1 MRKSRDI
8 LGAALFASVTA
19 LALDPGRAINQYG
32 HDAWSAQTG
41 LPGEAVYQILQGR
54 DGYLWLRSSAGLV
67 RFDGVR
73 FVLTEPVVD
82 GRPLREP
89 IKAICLDR
97 DGDLLVRSTSRTLHY
112 SGATFTDYRRAGELP
127 SGDIRA
133 VFETSD
139 RQILLGSDNFIYAI
153 TKDGPVQLLEG
164 TSWISGFLEEQPGKV
179 WISGL
184 TGLYLYEH
192 GKVTRLSVPADRL
205 QAMVLEPD
213 APNRTW
219 VGTIG
224 GLRLFE
230 DGRVVETPVTRRISS
245 GVSSMVKDRDGN
257 LWVGTMGGLYR
268 VRGTE
273 VSNFNALT
281 GLADNRV
288 LSLFQDREG
297 SVWVGTASGLERL
310 RDTRL
315 LTLTYREGLPADSA
329 DNVMVARDGSVYA
342 FCSGGGLARIRGRRV
357 EAFTVKNGLPSIY
370 SDGLFEDREGTVWL
384 GTNVG
389 LARFENGR
397 FRLFTGQGHMS
408 RYYISA
414 VSEDSEGLIVATSEE
429 MILRFKNGKV
439 SPWTFHGKTTPLS
452 VRGTYTFT
460 IYRSPDGTLWCG
472 TVRGL
477 FRFREGEPPEGALQ
491 KQVTFPVT
499 TILDDGR
506 GSLWLGG
513 RIPGLTRF
521 RIGDG
526 RVTRY
531 ASKDGLFDSY
541 PSGILSDDEG
551 NLWISTPNGLW
562 VAGRKDLD
570 DFAEGRAGMVRA
582 TTYSTL
588 DGMKT
593 AEASQPLSQ
602 PAACRTRDGRLW
614 FATQKGLVIADPRH
628 LETNGI
634 IPPVLVEEVVVD
646 GHSMPPRAGLEIAAG
661 ADRLE
666 FHYTSLSLLVPGRVR
681 FRYKL
686 EGYDQDWVEAGA
698 RRVAYYT
705 KLPPGRYRFQVLGSN
720 DDGLWN
726 PAAATLA
733 FHLRPR
739 FYQTGWFFCICA
751 AVMIGLVAT
760 GQKLYTRG
768 LRNRAARLARLVEV
782 RTEELRDAKDAA
794 EAANGAKS
802 EFLANMSHEIRTPMA
817 GVLGMADLL
826 LGSELTADQRWDLNA
841 LRSSADSLLTVINDI
856 LDFSKIEAGRLDLE
870 SMEFNLR
877 DRIEEAVQS
886 LSLKAYEKKLVL
898 LCAIAEEVPESVVGD
913 WVRLRQVVLNLVANA
928 IKFTA
933 KGEVIVEARAD
944 GAGDEGVV
952 VHFVVSDT
960 GIGIP
965 RDKQESI
972 FAAFTQADASTTR
985 EFGGTG
991 LGLTIS
997 ARLVDMMGGRIWVH
1011 SEPGHGS
1018 RFHFTVRFGTAAA
1031 QASAPCGKSYPALAG
1046 CPILIADE
1054 HAATRKALA
1063 ARVARYGLQPETAA
1077 SAGEALEMLAHAAQ
1091 SGAPFGVLLCDLD
1104 LPGANAVHVA
1114 ERLRQEALKIVLM
1127 HASAQPAD
1135 TARCQAWGASAL
1147 LKKPVRGVE
1156 LRMAIA
1162 AALSPEVPGGPPGS
1176 TVAAPTPGSCRLR
1189 VLLAEDNPVNQKVG
1203 RRTIE
1208 KFGHSVLVVGDGRQA
1223 VQAIQEQEFDLV
1235 LMDVQMPELDGM
1247 KATAAIRH
1255 SELTTGKHQP
1265 IYALT
1270 AHAIKGDAERCIAAG
1285 MDGYLSKPIKVQ
1297 ELAAVLAQIEAR
1309 QFRYTLG
1316 QSGPVEVS
1324 HAEAWGEE
1332 TSSTTLARGDGTV

>member
-1 MRKSRDI
+1 MRKTCDI
-8 LGAALFASVTA
+8 LGVALFASVTA

-32 HDAWSAQTG
+32 HDVWSAQNG
-41 LPGEAVYQILQGR
+41 LPGEAVYQILQSR
-54 DGYLWLRSSAGLV
+54 DGYLWLRTSAGLV

-82 GRPLREP
+82 GRPVREP
-89 IKAICLDR
+89 IKAICRDL

-112 SGATFTDYRRAGELP
+112 SGGTFTDYRRPGELP
-127 SGDIRA
+127 SGDIR
-133 VFETSD
+133 VLFETSD

-192 GKVTRLSVPADRL
+192 ARVTRLPVSSGRL
-205 QAMVLEPD
+205 QAMVLEAD

-219 VGTIG
+219 VGTIS
-224 GLRLFE
+224 GLRSLE

-257 LWVGTMGGLYR
+257 LWVGTMRGLYR
-268 VRGTE
+268 VKGTQ
-273 VSNFNALT
+273 VSNFSVLT
-281 GLADNRV
+281 GLAENRV

-297 SVWVGTASGLERL
+297 SIWVGTASGLERL

-329 DNVMVARDGSVYA
+329 DNVMVARDGSVYV
-342 FCSGGGLARIRGRRV
+342 FCSGGGLARIRGGRV
-357 EAFTVKNGLPSIY
+357 DAFTVKNGLPSIY
-370 SDGLFEDREGTVWL
+370 SDGLFEDRDGTVWL
-384 GTNVG
+384 GSNVG
-389 LARFENGR
+389 LARFDSGR

-429 MILRFKNGKV
+429 LVLRFKDGKV
-439 SPWTFHGKTTPLS
+439 SPWTFHGNTTPLS

-460 IYRSPDGTLWCG
+460 IYRSPDGTLWFG

-477 FRFREGEPPEGALQ
+477 FRFRDGEPPEGALQ

-499 TILDDGR
+499 TIVDDGR

-513 RIPGLTRF
+513 RIPGLTRL
-521 RIGDG
+521 RIRDG
-526 RVTRY
+526 HVTRY
-531 ASKDGLFDSY
+531 TSKDGLFDSY

-551 NLWISTPNGLW
+551 SLWISTPNGLW

-570 DFAEGRAGMVRA
+570 DFAEGRAQIVRA

-602 PAACRTRDGRLW
+602 PAAGRTRDGRLW

-634 IPPVLVEEVVVD
+634 LPPVLVEEVVVD
-646 GHSMPPRAGLEIAAG
+646 GNSMSPRAGLEIAAG

-686 EGYDQDWVEAGA
+686 EGYDRDWVEAGA

-733 FHLRPR
+733 FHLQPR
-739 FYQTGWFFCICA
+739 FYQTGWFFGICA
-751 AVMIGLVAT
+751 AVLVGLVAT

-782 RTEELRDAKDAA
+782 RTEELRDAKEAA

-826 LGSELTADQRWDLNA
+826 LGSELSADQRWDLNA

-870 SMEFNLR
+870 NREFNLR

-898 LCAIAEEVPESVVGD
+898 LCAIAEDVPESVVGD
-913 WVRLRQVVLNLVANA
+913 WVRLRQVLLNLVANA

-933 KGEVIVEARAD
+933 KGEVVVEARVDAP
-944 GAGDEGVV
+944 GDDSVV

-965 RDKQESI
+965 RDKQESV
-972 FAAFTQADASTTR
+972 FGAFTQADASTTR

-997 ARLVDMMGGRIWVH
+997 ARLVDMMGGRIWVD
-1011 SEPGHGS
+1011 SEPGRGS
-1018 RFHFTVRFGTAAA
+1018 RFHFTVRFRTAAV
-1031 QASAPCGKSYPALAG
+1031 QPCAPSGKSLAG
-1046 CPILIADE
+1046 CSVLIADD
-1054 HAATRKALA
+1054 HAATRRALA
-1063 ARVARYGLQPETAA
+1063 ATVTRWGLRPETAG
-1077 SAGEALEMLAHAAQ
+1077 SAGEALEKLAHAAEA
-1091 SGAPFGVLLCDLD
+1091 GEPFGVLLCDLD
-1104 LPGANAVHVA
+1104 LPGADAVHMA
-1114 ERLRQEALKIVLM
+1114 GRLRQEALKIVLM
-1127 HASAQPAD
+1127 HASAQPGD
-1135 TARCQAWGASAL
+1135 TARCQEWGASAL
-1147 LKKPVRGVE
+1147 LKKPVRGSE
-1156 LRMAIA
+1156 LRSAIA
-1162 AALSPEVPGGPPGS
+1162 AALSGEVPVGTPGS
-1176 TVAAPTPGSCRLR
+1176 TVAAPTSGTCHLR
-1189 VLLAEDNPVNQKVG
+1189 ILLAEDNPVNQKVG

-1223 VQAIQEQEFDLV
+1223 VQAIREQEFDLV

-1247 KATAAIRH
+1247 KATAAVRH
-1255 SELTTGKHQP
+1255 DEVTTGKHQP
-1265 IYALT
+1265 IFALT

-1285 MDGYLSKPIKVQ
+1285 MDGYLSKPIKAQ

-1309 QFRYTLG
+1309 
-1316 QSGPVEVS
+1316 V
-1324 HAEAWGEE
+1324 
-1332 TSSTTLARGDGTV
+1332 LAVQGADAAVLELPGA